1 MKETEAQQ
9 SNENANEE
17 RYLGGYG
24 SLITKEILARRTA
37 SVEAS
42 FFLPHLRPGMRL
54 LDCGCGPGTI
64 TVNLAEVVAPG
75 EVVGID
81 IEDKQFEIGRAYALE
96 RGVSNVRFETGNIYD
111 LPFPPDTFDAVFA
124 HAVLYHL
131 KTPRKVLVEL
141 HRILKPGGVIG
152 IRDLDN
158 GGTIF
163 TPSNPILDKARGL
176 MDRVMEYNGGHPL
189 FGRSHRAILREVGF
203 VNVQASASYDNY
215 GTPETTRA
223 VGKYLAD
230 LISNSYTANVI
241 IEYKWASQSE
251 LEEMNAA
258 YKAWGEHP
266 DAFCA
271 RARCE
276 AVGWKE

>member
-1 MKETEAQQ
+1 MKE
-9 SNENANEE
+9 SDNHPSGVDANEE
-17 RYLGGYG
+17 RYIGGY
-24 SLITKEILARRTA
+24 SSQVKEILAKRTA
-37 SVEAS
+37 SVEAG

-81 IEDKQFEIGRAYALE
+81 LEDKQFEIGRAYARE

-111 LPFPPDTFDAVFA
+111 LSFESNTFDAVFA
-124 HAVLYHL
+124 HAILYHL
-131 KTPRKVLVEL
+131 KTPEHALREL
-141 HRILKPGGVIG
+141 HRVLKPGGVIG

-158 GGTIF
+158 GGTIL
-163 TPSNPILDKARGL
+163 TPKNQLLHKAREL
-176 MDRVMEYNGGHPL
+176 LDRALEYNGGHPF
-189 FGRSHRAILREVGF
+189 FGRTQRAVLRKVGF
-203 VNVQASASYDNY
+203 VHVQASASYDNY
-215 GTPETTRA
+215 GTAETTRA
-223 VGKYLAD
+223 VGQYLAD
-230 LISNSYTANVI
+230 LILQPHMTRVI
-241 IEYKWASQSE
+241 TEQKWASQSE
-251 LEEMNAA
+251 LEEISAA
-258 YKAWGEHP
+258 YIAWGEHP

>member
-1 MKETEAQQ
+1 MKEADDQK
-9 SNENANEE
+9 SNESANEE
-17 RYLGGYG
+17 HYVGGYS
-24 SLITKEILARRTA
+24 SLLINSLAKRTA
-37 SVEAS
+37 SVEAG
-42 FFLPHLRPGMRL
+42 FFLPHLHPGMRL

-81 IEDKQFEIGRAYALE
+81 IEDKQFEIGRANARE

-111 LPFPPDTFDAVFA
+111 LPFPSDTFDAVFA

-131 KTPRKVLVEL
+131 KTPRKALMEL
-141 HRILKPGGVIG
+141 HRLLKPGGVIG

-163 TPSNPILDKARGL
+163 TPSSQILDKALELIG
-176 MDRVMEYNGGHPL
+176 RVLEYNGGNSL
-189 FGRSHRAILREVGF
+189 FGRSQRAILREVGF
-203 VNVQASASYDNY
+203 VNVQASASYDSY
-215 GTPETTRA
+215 GTPETAR
-223 VGKYLAD
+223 GSGEYLAE
-230 LISNSYTANVI
+230 LILSPHMTNVI
-241 IEYKWASQSE
+241 IEQKWASQSE
-251 LEEMNAA
+251 LEEMGAA
-258 YKAWGEHP
+258 FKAWGEHP
-266 DAFCA
+266 DAFWA

>member
-1 MKETEAQQ
+1 MNETNGQK
-9 SNENANEE
+9 SNDDSRKE
-17 RYLGGYG
+17 RYIGGYS
-24 SLITKEILARRTA
+24 SLVTKDVLAKRTA
-37 SVEAS
+37 SVEAG
-42 FFLPHLRPGMRL
+42 FFLPHLRSGMRL

-81 IEDKQFEIGRAYALE
+81 LEDKQFEIGRAYARE

-111 LPFPPDTFDAVFA
+111 LPYESNTFDAIFA

-131 KTPRKVLVEL
+131 KTPRKALTEL

-163 TPSNPILDKARGL
+163 TPSNRIIDKAREL
-176 MDRVMEYNGGHPL
+176 INRVLAYNGGHPL
-189 FGRSHRAILREVGF
+189 FGRSQRAILREVGF
-203 VNVQASASYDNY
+203 VNVQASASYDSY
-215 GTPETTRA
+215 GTAETTRA
-223 VGKYLAD
+223 VGQYLAD
-230 LISNSYTANVI
+230 LILQPHTISVVT
-241 IEYKWASQSE
+241 EQRWASQSE
-251 LEEMNAA
+251 LEEMSAA

-266 DAFCA
+266 DAFLA

-276 AVGWKE
+276 AIGWKE